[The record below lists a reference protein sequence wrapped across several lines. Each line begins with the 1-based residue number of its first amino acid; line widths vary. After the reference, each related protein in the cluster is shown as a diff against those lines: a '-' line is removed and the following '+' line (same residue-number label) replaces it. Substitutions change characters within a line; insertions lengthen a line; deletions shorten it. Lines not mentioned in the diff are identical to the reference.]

1 MPNLAEYYQTSAINN
16 FAIES
21 SVLQGDIFK
30 LEQFKYTY
38 ERFKLKMAY
47 SNEEV
52 TQHELLESTRK
63 NADSPDFAPWQQAEL
78 LRIIGEHY
86 LAKGKIP

>member
-52 TQHELLESTRK
+52 T
-63 NADSPDFAPWQQAEL
+63 
-78 LRIIGEHY
+78 
-86 LAKGKIP
+86 